1 MVYMGVNVF
10 FINYQLQMFII
21 EYAFDYLSYAFCY
34 VSFVYDYNC
43 FHFDIWMENYSQVMW
58 TKDNEIS

>member
-1 MVYMGVNVF
+1 MGVKVF

-21 EYAFDYLSYAFCY
+21 EYAFDCLSYAFCY
-34 VSFVYDYNC
+34 VGFAYHYNC

-58 TKDNEIS
+58 T